1 MRRIRSRLT
10 ILLVLLVIFTSILS
24 LTLSA
29 LTRNGV
35 IFQRDNV
42 RYLLFGYAFKDV
54 VLLIVAVVLVLIFI
68 NLTSR
73 STTEPIRD
81 LTRATREIA
90 QGNYDVTVD
99 AKDRV
104 EELGELERNFNL
116 MAAELRTNEY
126 LRKDFISNVSHQL
139 KTPLSILSG
148 YAKLLEEGGIT
159 AEEQAEYSAVIA
171 GESHRL
177 VGLIDDML
185 RLSRIDHREIR
196 PRSDVFPLG
205 ESLRRAVLQ
214 LEPRWSRAGLKM
226 EADIQ
231 DVDFTGD
238 EELLSQV
245 WSNLLEN
252 AVKFTPAGGRIGVA
266 LRQDGDRVEVT
277 VSDDGPG
284 MDEATLSRI
293 FEQFYQGDTPH
304 RGEGSGLGLP
314 LCRRIVELHGG
325 TITAESRPGEG
336 SCFRVILPGGEAA

>member
-1 MRRIRSRLT
+1 MRKIRSRLT
-10 ILLVLLVIFTSILS
+10 ILLLLLVILTSILS

-29 LTRNGV
+29 LTRNG
-35 IFQRDNV
+35 ILFQRDQV

-54 VLLIVAVVLVLIFI
+54 VLLVVAVALVLVFV

-73 STTEPIRD
+73 STTNPIRE
-81 LTRATREIA
+81 LTLATREIA
-90 QGNYDVTVD
+90 RGNYDVTVEVN
-99 AKDRV
+99 DRV
-104 EELGELERNFNL
+104 EEIQELQRNFNL
-116 MAAELRTNEY
+116 MAAELRSNEY

-148 YAKLLEEGGIT
+148 YASLLEEGGLT
-159 AEEQAEYSAVIA
+159 QAEAAEYSAVVA
-171 GESHRL
+171 REAQRL

-196 PRSDVFPLG
+196 PRSDVFALG
-205 ESLRRAVLQ
+205 ESLRRAVVRLQ
-214 LEPRWSRAGLKM
+214 PRWSRAGL
-226 EADIQ
+226 EVDADIP
-231 DVDFTGD
+231 DMDCTGD

-252 AVKFTPAGGRIGVA
+252 AIKFTPAGGRIEVS
-266 LRQDGDRVEVT
+266 LRREGDRAEIR
-277 VSDDGPG
+277 VSDTGPG
-284 MDEATLSRI
+284 MDEETLSRA

-325 TITAESRPGEG
+325 TIAAESRPGEG
-336 SCFRVILPGGEAA
+336 SQFLVSLPVK

>member
-1 MRRIRSRLT
+1 MRKIRSRLT
-10 ILLVLLVIFTSILS
+10 ILLVLLVILSSILS

-29 LTRNGV
+29 LTRNGI

-54 VLLIVAVVLVLIFI
+54 VLLIVAVALVLIFI

-81 LTRATREIA
+81 LTLATREIA
-90 QGNYDVTVD
+90 RGNYDVNVD
-99 AKDRV
+99 VKDRV

-116 MAAELRTNEY
+116 MAAELRSNEY

-148 YAKLLEEGGIT
+148 YARLLEEGGLT
-159 AEEQAEYSAVIA
+159 PGEQAEYAAVIA
-171 GESHRL
+171 RESHRL
-177 VGLIDDML
+177 VSLIDDML
-185 RLSRIDHREIR
+185 RLSRIDHREIL

-214 LEPRWSRAGLKM
+214 LEPRWSRAGLEV
-226 EADIQ
+226 EADIP
-231 DVDFTGD
+231 DLDYTGD

-245 WSNLLEN
+245 WSNLLDN
-252 AVKFTPAGGRIGVA
+252 AVKFTPAGGHIGVS
-266 LRQDGDRVEVT
+266 LRRTGDRVEVT

-284 MDEATLSRI
+284 MDEATLARI

-314 LCRRIVELHGG
+314 LCRRIVELLGG

-336 SCFRVILPGGEAA
+336 TRFRVVLPGGETA

>member
-1 MRRIRSRLT
+1 MRKIRSRLT
-10 ILLVLLVIFTSILS
+10 ILLLLLVILTSILS

-35 IFQRDNV
+35 LFQRDQV

-54 VLLIVAVVLVLIFI
+54 VLLVVAAALVLVFV

-73 STTEPIRD
+73 STANPIRE
-81 LTRATREIA
+81 LTLATREIA
-90 QGNYDVTVD
+90 RGNYNVTVEVN
-99 AKDRV
+99 DRV
-104 EELGELERNFNL
+104 EEIQELQRNFNL
-116 MAAELRTNEY
+116 MAAELRSNEY

-148 YAKLLEEGGIT
+148 YASLLEEGGLT
-159 AEEQAEYSAVIA
+159 QAEAAEYSAVVA
-171 GESHRL
+171 REAQRL

-196 PRSDVFPLG
+196 PRSDVFALG
-205 ESLRRAVLQ
+205 ESLRRAVVRLQ
-214 LEPRWSRAGLKM
+214 PRWSRAGL
-226 EADIQ
+226 EVDADIP
-231 DVDFTGD
+231 DMDCTGD

-252 AVKFTPAGGRIGVA
+252 AIKFTPAGGRIEVS
-266 LRQDGDRVEVT
+266 LRREGDRAEIR
-277 VSDDGPG
+277 VSDTGPG
-284 MDEATLSRI
+284 MDEETLSRA

-325 TITAESRPGEG
+325 TIAAESRPGEG
-336 SCFRVILPGGEAA
+336 SQFLVSLPVK

>member
-1 MRRIRSRLT
+1 MRKIRSRLT
-10 ILLVLLVIFTSILS
+10 ILLLLLVILTSILS

-29 LTRNGV
+29 LARNG
-35 IFQRDNV
+35 ILFQRDQV

-54 VLLIVAVVLVLIFI
+54 VLLVVAVALVLVFV

-73 STTEPIRD
+73 STTNPIRE
-81 LTRATREIA
+81 LTLATREIA
-90 QGNYDVTVD
+90 RGNYDVTVEVN
-99 AKDRV
+99 DRV
-104 EELGELERNFNL
+104 EEIQELQRNFNL
-116 MAAELRTNEY
+116 MAAELRSNEY

-148 YAKLLEEGGIT
+148 YASLLEEGGLT
-159 AEEQAEYSAVIA
+159 QAEAAEYSAVVA
-171 GESHRL
+171 REAQRL

-196 PRSDVFPLG
+196 PRSDVFALG
-205 ESLRRAVLQ
+205 ESLRRAVVRLQ
-214 LEPRWSRAGLKM
+214 PRWSKAGLEM
-226 EADIQ
+226 DADIP
-231 DVDFTGD
+231 DMDCTGD

-252 AVKFTPAGGRIGVA
+252 AIKFTPAGGRIAVS
-266 LRQDGDRVEVT
+266 LRREGDRAEIR
-277 VSDDGPG
+277 VSDNGPG
-284 MDEATLSRI
+284 MDEETLSRI

-325 TITAESRPGEG
+325 TVTAESRPGEG
-336 SCFRVILPGGEAA
+336 SLFLVSLPIK